1 RSNARVLP
9 SAMLPGDIVF
19 NGLAER
25 YNSLLLERDRRMLSS
40 TPDNPIILNIDTQI
54 INLRQDI
61 LGNLKST
68 ESNLTITKTNL
79 LNKTKQLEDD
89 IRDVPATERTYL
101 DLERQQQ
108 IKQELYIFLLQKR
121 EETAISKT
129 SNISNSRV
137 IDAPKAG
144 NIPISP
150 KRTFILVICLFT
162 GLAIPFIVVYLQ
174 DLLNTKIQS
183 KEDVKRRTQ
192 IPLIS
197 EIGHNDK
204 Y

>member
-1 RSNARVLP
+1 
-9 SAMLPGDIVF
+9 
-19 NGLAER
+19 GLAER
-25 YNSLLLERDRRMLSS
+25 YNNLLLDRDRKLLSS
-40 TPDNPIILNIDTQI
+40 TPDNPTIVNLDTQLA
-54 INLRQDI
+54 NLRQDI

-108 IKQELYIFLLQKR
+108 IKQELYIYLLQKR

-129 SNISNSRV
+129 SNISNSRI

-144 NIPISP
+144 N
-150 KRTFILVICLFT
+150 
-162 GLAIPFIVVYLQ
+162 
-174 DLLNTKIQS
+174 
-183 KEDVKRRTQ
+183 
-192 IPLIS
+192 
-197 EIGHNDK
+197 
-204 Y
+204 